1 MPPKMNQLNQDNKP
15 ADPLAALEAQ
25 AQAMEQE
32 QAHQDAQPTAQEVH
46 AAKTAKADL
55 LDTLKMLR
63 GIAGPACHWMTEE
76 RFSKTWNDARLAEI
90 SEHGAA
96 IMERHG
102 WTIGALFGTYGPYI
116 ALIAAMG
123 APTLETI
130 RAYKEAQTVTAAQP
144 RAEDGSGAGN

>member
-1 MPPKMNQLNQDNKP
+1 MKKQIDNTATP
-15 ADPLAALEAQ
+15 ADPLDALQ
-25 AQAMEQE
+25 AQADSLE
-32 QAHQDAQPTAQEVH
+32 QAQAHADAQPTAQEVH
-46 AAKTAKADL
+46 EAKTAKADL

-76 RFSKTWNDARLAEI
+76 RFAKTWNDARLTDIAAA
-90 SEHGAA
+90 GAA

-130 RAYKEAQTVTAAQP
+130 RAYKEAQTVTASQP

>member
-1 MPPKMNQLNQDNKP
+1 MKTTPDTTPPEP
-15 ADPLAALEAQ
+15 ADPLAALEAK
-25 AQAMEQE
+25 AAALEQD
-32 QAHQDAQPTAQEVH
+32 QAHQDAQPSPQEVH

-63 GIAGPACHWMTEE
+63 GVAGPACHWMTED
-76 RFSKTWNDARLAEI
+76 RFAKTWNDARLGDIAEA
-90 SEHGAA
+90 GAA

-130 RAYKEAQTVTAAQP
+130 RAYKEATSVQAVQP
-144 RAEDGSGAGN
+144 TGADNGSTEGS